1 MAHKN
6 IFISVLI
13 IVNHFC
19 FAQNPPSIQTDR
31 PDQTECPF
39 ITPRYFLQFENG
51 FTFEKT
57 AQHQEDFASPSI
69 LTRFGLTENFELR
82 LITEYVTNKTEL
94 GNNSGINPILIG
106 FKTKLADEKGI
117 ISTTAFIGHLSIPRL
132 ASNGF
137 QQKYYTPD
145 IRITLQHT
153 ISKKQTVSYN
163 LGAEW
168 HPETLEPVFIYTLTS
183 GHTLAEK
190 IATYPELYGYV
201 PHIAKP
207 DDRFDEGLTYL
218 VNPNQQLDLSA
229 GIGLSKTSP
238 GYFIS
243 LGYSIRFQVCK

>member
-1 MAHKN
+1 MTHKN

-19 FAQNPPSIQTDR
+19 FAQNLPSIQTDR

-94 GNNSGINPILIG
+94 GNNSGIYPILIG

-117 ISTTAFIGHLSIPRL
+117 IPTTAFIGHLSIPRL

-137 QQKYYTPD
+137 QQKYFIPEFRFTM
-145 IRITLQHT
+145 QHT
-153 ISKKQTVSYN
+153 LSHKQTLSYN

-168 HPETLEPVFIYTLTS
+168 NGETPEPSFIYTLTS
-183 GHTLAEK
+183 GYALTKNTGAYLEF
-190 IATYPELYGYV
+190 YGYM
-201 PHIAKP
+201 PQNDKP
-207 DDRFDEGLTYL
+207 DHRFDGGLTYL
-218 VNPNQQLDLSA
+218 INPNHQIDFSA
-229 GIGLSKTSP
+229 GVGLSKTSP
-238 GYFIS
+238 SYFIS
-243 LGYSIRFQVCK
+243 IGYSFRFQVYN